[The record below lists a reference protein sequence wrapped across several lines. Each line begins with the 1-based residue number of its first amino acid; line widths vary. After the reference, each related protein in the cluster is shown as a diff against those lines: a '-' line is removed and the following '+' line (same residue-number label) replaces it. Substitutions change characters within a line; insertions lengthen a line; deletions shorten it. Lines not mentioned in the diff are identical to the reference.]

1 MAHVGVLYPM
11 TDSTQAARMARQIAF
26 VLEIDK
32 LKTILRRTYLLDGS
46 RNENTAE
53 HSWQLGVMAIVL
65 AEHSNQA
72 LDTLRT
78 LKMLLVHDIVEI
90 DAGDTYI
97 YDAVGNEGKA
107 AREQDAAR
115 RIFGLLPADQQS
127 ELHALWQE
135 FEARETPEARF
146 AAALDR
152 LMPLLHNIHTQGRSW
167 QEHGIH
173 AGQVLARNSHIDDGS
188 HALWD
193 YAQGLIQDAVARHI
207 LAPDTA

>member
-1 MAHVGVLYPM
+1 M
-11 TDSTQAARMARQIAF
+11 TDTAQTSRLARQMAF

-32 LKTILRRTYLLDGS
+32 LKTILRRTYLVDHS

-53 HSWQLGVMAIVL
+53 HSWHLGVIAIVL
-65 AEHSNQA
+65 AEHSDQPI
-72 LDTLRT
+72 DMLRT

-97 YDAVGNEGKA
+97 YDTQGNEGKA

-115 RIFGLLPADQQS
+115 RIFGLLPPDQQG
-127 ELHALWQE
+127 EIHALWDE
-135 FEARETPEARF
+135 FEARATPEARF

-167 QEHGIH
+167 REHGIH
-173 AGQVLARNSHIDDGS
+173 AGQVLARNSHIADGS
-188 HALWD
+188 QALWD
-193 YAQGLIQDAVARHI
+193 YAQALINDAVANHI
-207 LAPDTA
+207 LAPDTTL

>member
-1 MAHVGVLYPM
+1 M
-11 TDSTQAARMARQIAF
+11 TDPTQLTRLAQQITF
-26 VLEIDK
+26 VLELDK
-32 LKTILRRTYLLDGS
+32 LKTILRRTYLLDNS
-46 RNENTAE
+46 RHENTAE
-53 HSWQLGVMAIVL
+53 HSWHLAIMAMVL
-65 AEHSNQA
+65 AEHSNEP

-97 YDAVGNEGKA
+97 YDTAGSEGKA
-107 AREQDAAR
+107 AREQEAAR
-115 RIFGLLPADQQS
+115 RIFGLLPPDQQA
-127 ELHALWQE
+127 EMHALWEE

-173 AGQVLARNSHIDDGS
+173 AGQVLARNSHIADGS
-188 HALWD
+188 QALWQ
-193 YAQGLIQDAVARHI
+193 YAQQLIQEAVANHH